1 MLEEVVGPLAARVS
15 LAPGAGAAPSKLS
28 ITFALIR
35 NTGEGLR
42 QAPMFDPRVTDR
54 QPSGQQN
61 AKQMQ
66 APCNRAS
73 ARATSRCNLPAS
85 VLTPS
90 TERRKAEID
99 T

>member
-1 MLEEVVGPLAARVS
+1 MLEEAVGRSP
-15 LAPGAGAAPSKLS
+15 PGAVPGAGPGAAPSKLG
-28 ITFALIR
+28 ITFAVIR

-42 QAPMFDPRVTDR
+42 QAPMIDPRVTDR
-54 QPSGQQN
+54 QPSGQQI

-66 APCNRAS
+66 AARNRAS